1 MACRS
6 IGLALGGGAA
16 RGLAHIGVLKAL
28 EEMGIKPSYIAGTS
42 SGSIIGALYA
52 AGVNVDEMTTAAHET
67 AWRNLVRPV
76 VPRRSLVSADRMKAY
91 LEQLLGNRTF
101 AQLNIPFAAVAV
113 DLISGEK
120 VVLQEGSVAE
130 AVVASCSIPG
140 IFPPVEWQDHLL
152 VDGGVLENVPYATVR
167 AMGAER
173 IIAVDLYAHR
183 GTAFEPSGIFAIIM
197 RSFEIMRTYHS
208 FAEDGSHVC
217 IAPDLRGESLVDL
230 HKPDQYIESGYQ
242 AVAAKRE
249 EILRLVEWSSHQ
261 TSTEK

>member
-52 AGVNVDEMTTAAHET
+52 AGVSVAEMITAAHET

-76 VPRRSLVSADRMKAY
+76 VPRRSLVSANKMRAY
-91 LEQLLGNRTF
+91 LEQLLDNRTF
-101 AQLNIPFAAVAV
+101 DQLNIPFAAVAV

-140 IFPPVEWQDHLL
+140 IFPPVKWQDRLL
-152 VDGGVLENVPYATVR
+152 VDGGVLENVPFATVR
-167 AMGAER
+167 SLGAEG

-183 GTAFEPSGIFAIIM
+183 GRTFEPGGIFAIIM
-197 RSFEIMRTYHS
+197 RSFEIMRTYHR
-208 FAEDGSHVC
+208 FPDDCLHVC
-217 IAPDLRGESLVDL
+217 VTPDLSGESLVDL

-242 AVAAKRE
+242 AVVAKRE
-249 EILRLVEWSSHQ
+249 EILRLVE
-261 TSTEK
+261 